1 MSTIGKAA
9 GVWGVLGVVAVIG
22 HALTRLTPLALEA
35 WGMPWSTAQWALFVP
50 WMVFMGYSEGY
61 RGFQTLFAPRV
72 VVRALALTY
81 NPRPHWVVFAPFFVM
96 GLIGATEK
104 RKLISRVLVVGIVV
118 LVVAIKGLVQPWRG
132 IIDAGVVLGLGWGTI
147 ALIVF
152 SIRALL
158 GSPPDIDP
166 DLPEA

>member
-1 MSTIGKAA
+1 MSAIGKAA
-9 GVWGVLGVVAVIG
+9 GVWGVLGVVGIVG

-72 VVRALALTY
+72 VVRALALAS

-96 GLIGATEK
+96 GLIGATGK

-118 LVVAIKGLVQPWRG
+118 LVVAVKGLVQPWRG

-147 ALIVF
+147 ALVVL

-158 GSPPDIDP
+158 GTPPDIDP